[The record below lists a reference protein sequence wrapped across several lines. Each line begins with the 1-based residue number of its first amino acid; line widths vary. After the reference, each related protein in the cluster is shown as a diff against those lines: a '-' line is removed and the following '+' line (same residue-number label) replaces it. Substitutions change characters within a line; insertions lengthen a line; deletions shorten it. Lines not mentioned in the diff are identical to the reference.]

1 LALISS
7 FILKNKEEMSTKKI
21 LVVDDTKYY
30 VDKMQK
36 ILNDAGYE
44 VITASSGKTALEKAK
59 QELPTLIFMDI
70 VMPEMDG
77 FAACRALTHHKKT
90 KHIPIAV
97 VSSKD
102 QEVDK
107 VWAELQGAK
116 AYITKP
122 YSVEQILMQTELLTG

>member
-1 LALISS
+1 
-7 FILKNKEEMSTKKI
+7 MSTKKI
-21 LVVDDTKYY
+21 LVVDDTPYY
-30 VDKMQK
+30 IDQMQR
-36 ILNDAGYE
+36 ILNHAGYE

-59 QELPTLIFMDI
+59 QELPRLIFMDI

-77 FAACRALTHHKKT
+77 FAACRALTHHEKT
-90 KHIPIAV
+90 KHIPVAI

-122 YSVEQILMQTELLTG
+122 YSIEQILTQTEMLTG

>member
-1 LALISS
+1 MI
-7 FILKNKEEMSTKKI
+7 TKKI
-21 LVVDDTKYY
+21 LVVDDAKYY
-30 VDKMQK
+30 VDQMQE
-36 ILNDAGYE
+36 ILNEAGYE

-59 QELPTLIFMDI
+59 KALPKLIFMDV

-77 FAACRALTHHKKT
+77 FAACRALTHNEKT

-122 YSVEQILMQTELLTG
+122 YSAKQILMQTEILTG

>member
-1 LALISS
+1 MSS
-7 FILKNKEEMSTKKI
+7 KKI

-30 VDKMQK
+30 VDQIQK

-44 VITASSGKTALEKAK
+44 VITAFSGKTALEKAK
-59 QELPTLIFMDI
+59 KELPKLIFMDV

-77 FAACRALTHHKKT
+77 FAACRELTHNEKT
-90 KHIPIAV
+90 KHIPVAV

-122 YSVEQILMQTELLTG
+122 YSAEQILMQTKMLTG